1 LDVQSAEQPAVVRGV
16 VIVSCGMS
24 SSGIPPLW
32 AATGRR
38 PGVASVPDMS
48 DRSADSIADQVMAV
62 KSLDDI
68 AVVSVHW
75 GSNWGYAV
83 DSAQIR
89 FAHRLI
95 DAGVD
100 LVHGHSSHHPRP
112 IEMYRGKLVL
122 YGCGDTIDDY
132 EGIST
137 YESFRHELRLL
148 HFASIDSSGTVLR
161 MVPMRMRRMRLER
174 APEQDAAWLHAS
186 VAEMSRDFGTR
197 VEAATDGVLT
207 VAA

>member
-1 LDVQSAEQPAVVRGV
+1 
-16 VIVSCGMS
+16 M
-24 SSGIPPLW
+24 
-32 AATGRR
+32 T
-38 PGVASVPDMS
+38 
-48 DRSADSIADQVMAV
+48 DRSADMVADRVTAV
-62 KSLDDI
+62 KGPDDV

-83 DSAQIR
+83 DSAQMR

-112 IEMYRGKLVL
+112 IEIYRGKLIM

-137 YESFRHELRLL
+137 YGTYRHELRLL
-148 HFASIDSSGTVLR
+148 HFASIETTGTVLR

-186 VAEMSRDFGTR
+186 VAEMSRTFGTC
-197 VEAATDGVLT
+197 VEAMADGVLA